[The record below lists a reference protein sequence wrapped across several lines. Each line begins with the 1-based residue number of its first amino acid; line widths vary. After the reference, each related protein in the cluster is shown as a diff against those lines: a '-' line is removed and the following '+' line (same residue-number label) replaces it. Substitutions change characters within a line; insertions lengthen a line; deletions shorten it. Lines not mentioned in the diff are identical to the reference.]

1 MRTTIHVTR
10 HEAMKTNG
18 DLATNERETRQSL
31 QEAHGPA
38 AVCQAGEDQCTLI
51 LLEEGKEPGVGEQP
65 EGPRRHGREMMVFA
79 EGGGGAQLSW

>member
-10 HEAMKTNG
+10 HETMKPNE
-18 DLATNERETRQSL
+18 DLATNEREKRQSL

-38 AVCQAGEDQCTLI
+38 AVCQARKDQRMLI

-65 EGPRRHGREMMVFA
+65 EGPRRHGRKMILFA
-79 EGGGGAQLSW
+79 EGGSGA

>member
-10 HEAMKTNG
+10 HEAMKPNG
-18 DLATNERETRQSL
+18 DLDTNERETRQSL

-51 LLEEGKEPGVGEQP
+51 LLEEGKEPGVGELP
-65 EGPRRHGREMMVFA
+65 EGPRRHGREMIVYT
-79 EGGGGAQLSW
+79 EGGGGA

>member
-1 MRTTIHVTR
+1 MRTTTHVTR
-10 HEAMKTNG
+10 HEAMKPNG
-18 DLATNERETRQSL
+18 DLAANGREKRQSL

-65 EGPRRHGREMMVFA
+65 EGTRRHRREMILYA
-79 EGGGGAQLSW
+79 EGGSGA